1 VGAGRL
7 RWVAIAAA
15 IAWTISAEAQG
26 QTSLQAGALLTIQP
40 TGYGN
45 ASPYLDNGVGGVQP
59 GISVGLEHRTSGG
72 MLLALELSSTRSM
85 HATQSGRLV
94 FRESGAPCGPFS
106 GSGCGPI
113 ASHHRD
119 TLLTAL
125 VGRRF
130 AWDEGGIEPKLGGS
144 LIIGTPKQGSFPI
157 EDAAGRFAFTAGLDV
172 TLRLSDRV
180 ELVPSVRYSRAFRDE
195 NDFYVGIGSNIFR
208 IGLGVRFGLSRR

>member
-1 VGAGRL
+1 MSGRYA
-7 RWVAIAAA
+7 VALFVIAWPIGAAA
-15 IAWTISAEAQG
+15 EAR
-26 QTSLQAGALLTIQP
+26 TSVQAGPLLSIQP

-59 GISVGLEHRTSGG
+59 GLSVGLEHRTSGS
-72 MLLALELSSTRSM
+72 MLLALELGSTRSM

-113 ASHHRD
+113 ESHHRD
-119 TLLTAL
+119 TRLTAL

-144 LIIGTPKQGSFPI
+144 LVIGTPKQGSFPI
-157 EDAAGRFAFTAGLDV
+157 EEAAGRFALTAGIDV
-172 TLRLSDRV
+172 TFQLSDRV
-180 ELVPSVRYSRAFRDE
+180 ELVPSLRYSRAFRGE
-195 NDFYVGIGSNIFR
+195 RDFYVGIGSNIFR
-208 IGLGVRFGLSRR
+208 LGVGLRLGLSGH